1 MVEREVLGRV
11 CSGNGRVVTEDIEAF
26 ELLDLHGSGH
36 KLQEPVVKRTN
47 VHQNSGLA
55 EAQDFVV
62 AAVADLQILKKTT
75 FLEGKSEE
83 RDIVAG
89 EEEDFARVVKVSVVS
104 GGVGEGIARW

>member
-1 MVEREVLGRV
+1 MKFEGYGEREREVLG
-11 CSGNGRVVTEDIEAF
+11 
-26 ELLDLHGSGH
+26 ELTRHGGERGAGSGIRSRSAAIAAA
-36 KLQEPVVKRTN
+36 ERWGAA
-47 VHQNSGLA
+47 GLA